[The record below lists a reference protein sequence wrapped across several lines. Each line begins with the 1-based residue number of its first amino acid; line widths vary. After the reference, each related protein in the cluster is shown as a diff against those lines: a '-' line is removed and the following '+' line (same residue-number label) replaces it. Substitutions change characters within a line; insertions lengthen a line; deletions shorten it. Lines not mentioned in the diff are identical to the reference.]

1 MISVIEVSDLAQA
14 EVTEL
19 LESRSLDNSE
29 AEGSV
34 REIVSRVRQEGD
46 SAVLAFTERFDKV
59 AMRPSDLRVDPDEI
73 EAALRGMPEGFVKA
87 LDLARERIIAYH
99 QKQRRRSMSMSRLGG
114 MLLEL
119 TRPLARVGAYVPGGT
134 ASYPSSVL
142 MNVLPA
148 QVAGV
153 EEIAVFVPPAADGN
167 INAPTLAAASR
178 AGVTEIYKVGGA
190 QAIAAM
196 AYGTETIKRVDKI
209 TGPGN
214 LFVTLAKKQLQ
225 GVVGIDMIAG
235 PSEIVVLADETANP
249 VFVAADMLGQA
260 EHDSLAMSVLVTTSK
275 GLAESVKVELRQQA
289 AGLKRRDIAEQS
301 LDNHGAIFICPTVEF
316 GLDLVNL
323 IAPEHLEIMLSDVGS
338 VKEITGKVKNAGAIF
353 LGHWT
358 PEAVGDYVAG
368 PNHVLPTSGT
378 ARFYSPLG
386 VDDFLKKSHV
396 VLYSK
401 KGLKKV
407 SREIITLAELEGLE
421 AHARSVELRLNG

>member
-301 LDNHGAIFICPTVEF
+301 LNNHGAIFICPTVEF